1 MTPIFTFLITSAPA
15 LLIVIIPMVMTWR
28 IVVRASR
35 NLDTID
41 RTIRLGRYILP
52 RWAAWHIPGAIYL
65 VLAILNLIA
74 LLFIDPRIGSR
85 YVTMGPGWETAWSLY
100 TLLIGLPLM
109 VVSYVAIPCSLYI
122 WIRVWLLG
130 RNTTKRKEHDVR
142 GALAHLRNQVRQAG
156 EEQRQIRDNDQ
167 R

>member
-41 RTIRLGRYILP
+41 RTIRFGRYILP

-65 VLAILNLIA
+65 VLAVLNLIA

-85 YVTMGPGWETAWSLY
+85 YAAMGPGWETAWSLY

-109 VVSYVAIPCSLYI
+109 VVSYIAIPCSLYI

-142 GALAHLRNQVRQAG
+142 GALAHLRSQVRQAG
-156 EEQRQIRDNDQ
+156 EEQCQIRDNDQ

>member
-65 VLAILNLIA
+65 VMAVLNLIA

-85 YVTMGPGWETAWSLY
+85 YTAMGPGWETAWSLY

-109 VVSYVAIPCSLYI
+109 VISYVAIPCSLYI

-142 GALAHLRNQVRQAG
+142 GALAHLRSQVRQAG

>member
-85 YVTMGPGWETAWSLY
+85 YTAMGPGWETAWSLY
-100 TLLIGLPLM
+100 MLLIGLPLM
-109 VVSYVAIPCSLYI
+109 VVSYIAIPCSLYI

-130 RNTTKRKEHDVR
+130 RNKTKYKEHDVR
-142 GALAHLRNQVRQAG
+142 GALAHLRSQVRQAG

>member
-85 YVTMGPGWETAWSLY
+85 YAAMGPGWETAWSLY

-109 VVSYVAIPCSLYI
+109 VVSYIAIPCSLYI

-130 RNTTKRKEHDVR
+130 RNKTKYKEHDVR
-142 GALAHLRNQVRQAG
+142 GALAHLRSQVRQAG
-156 EEQRQIRDNDQ
+156 EEQRQIRDNNQ

>member
-52 RWAAWHIPGAIYL
+52 RWAAWHIPGTIYL

-85 YVTMGPGWETAWSLY
+85 YTAMGPGWETAWSLY

-130 RNTTKRKEHDVR
+130 RNMTKRKEHDVR
-142 GALAHLRNQVRQAG
+142 GALAHLRKQVRQAG

>member
-85 YVTMGPGWETAWSLY
+85 HATMGPGWETAWSLY

-109 VVSYVAIPCSLYI
+109 VISYVAIPCSLFI

-130 RNTTKRKEHDVR
+130 RNKTKYKEHDVR
-142 GALAHLRNQVRQAG
+142 GALAHLRSQVRQAG

>member
-85 YVTMGPGWETAWSLY
+85 YAAMGPGWETAWSLY

-109 VVSYVAIPCSLYI
+109 VVSYIAIPCSLYI

-130 RNTTKRKEHDVR
+130 RNKTKYKEHDVR
-142 GALAHLRNQVRQAG
+142 GALAHLRSQVRQAG
-156 EEQRQIRDNDQ
+156 EEQRQIRDTDQ

>member
-65 VLAILNLIA
+65 VLAVLNLIA

-85 YVTMGPGWETAWSLY
+85 YATMGPGWETAWSLY

-109 VVSYVAIPCSLYI
+109 VVSYIAIPCSLYI

-130 RNTTKRKEHDVR
+130 RNPTKYKEHDVR
-142 GALAHLRNQVRQAG
+142 GALAHLRSQVRQTG

>member
-35 NLDTID
+35 NLDAID

-65 VLAILNLIA
+65 VLAVLNLIA
-74 LLFIDPRIGSR
+74 LLFIDPKIGSR
-85 YVTMGPGWETAWSLY
+85 YAAMGPGWETAWSLY

-109 VVSYVAIPCSLYI
+109 VVSYIAIPCSLYI

-130 RNTTKRKEHDVR
+130 RNKTKYKEHDVR
-142 GALAHLRNQVRQAG
+142 GALAHLRSQVRQAG

>member
-85 YVTMGPGWETAWSLY
+85 YAAMGPGWETAWSLY

-109 VVSYVAIPCSLYI
+109 VVSYIAIPCSLYI

-130 RNTTKRKEHDVR
+130 RNTTKYKEHDVR
-142 GALAHLRNQVRQAG
+142 GALAHLRSQVRQAG
-156 EEQRQIRDNDQ
+156 EEQRQIRDGDQ

>member
-85 YVTMGPGWETAWSLY
+85 YAAMGPGWETAWSLY

-109 VVSYVAIPCSLYI
+109 VISYVAIPCSLYI

-130 RNTTKRKEHDVR
+130 RNKTKYKEHDVR
-142 GALAHLRNQVRQAG
+142 GALAHLRSQVRQAG

>member
-85 YVTMGPGWETAWSLY
+85 YAAMGPGWETAWSLY

-109 VVSYVAIPCSLYI
+109 MVSYIAIPCSLYI

-130 RNTTKRKEHDVR
+130 RNKTKYKEHDVR
-142 GALAHLRNQVRQAG
+142 GALAHLRSQVRQAG

>member
-74 LLFIDPRIGSR
+74 LLFIDPKIGSR
-85 YVTMGPGWETAWSLY
+85 YANMGPGWETAWSLY

-109 VVSYVAIPCSLYI
+109 VVSYIAIPCSLYI

-142 GALAHLRNQVRQAG
+142 GALAHLRSQVRQAG

>member
-65 VLAILNLIA
+65 VLAVLNLIA

-85 YVTMGPGWETAWSLY
+85 YAAMGPGWETAWSLY

-109 VVSYVAIPCSLYI
+109 VVSYIAIPCSLYI

-130 RNTTKRKEHDVR
+130 RNKTKYKEHDVR
-142 GALAHLRNQVRQAG
+142 GALAHLRSQVRQAG
-156 EEQRQIRDNDQ
+156 EEQRQIRDNNQ

>member
-85 YVTMGPGWETAWSLY
+85 YAAMGPGWETAWSLY

-109 VVSYVAIPCSLYI
+109 VVSYIAIPCSLYI

-130 RNTTKRKEHDVR
+130 RNKTKYKEHDVR
-142 GALAHLRNQVRQAG
+142 GALAHLRSQVRQAG

>member
-85 YVTMGPGWETAWSLY
+85 YTAMGPGWETAWSLY

-109 VVSYVAIPCSLYI
+109 VVSYIAIPCSLYI

-130 RNTTKRKEHDVR
+130 RNKTKYKEHDVR
-142 GALAHLRNQVRQAG
+142 GALAHLRSQVRQAG
-156 EEQRQIRDNDQ
+156 EEQRQIRDNNQ

>member
-15 LLIVIIPMVMTWR
+15 LLIIIIPMVMTWR

-85 YVTMGPGWETAWSLY
+85 YAAMGPGWETAWSLY

-109 VVSYVAIPCSLYI
+109 VVSYIAIPCSLYI

-130 RNTTKRKEHDVR
+130 RNKTKYKEHDVR
-142 GALAHLRNQVRQAG
+142 GALAHLRSQVRQAG
-156 EEQRQIRDNDQ
+156 EEQRQIRDNNQ

>member
-85 YVTMGPGWETAWSLY
+85 YAAMGPGWETAWSLY

-109 VVSYVAIPCSLYI
+109 VVSYIAIPCSLYI

-130 RNTTKRKEHDVR
+130 RNKTKYKEHDVR
-142 GALAHLRNQVRQAG
+142 GALAHLRSQVRQAG
-156 EEQRQIRDNDQ
+156 EEQRQIRDGDQ

>member
-85 YVTMGPGWETAWSLY
+85 YTAMGPGWETAWSLY

-109 VVSYVAIPCSLYI
+109 VVSYIAIPCSLYI

-130 RNTTKRKEHDVR
+130 RNKTKYKEHDVR
-142 GALAHLRNQVRQAG
+142 GALAHLRSQVRQAG

>member
-85 YVTMGPGWETAWSLY
+85 YTAMGPGWETAWSLY

-109 VVSYVAIPCSLYI
+109 VVSYIAIPCSLYI

-130 RNTTKRKEHDVR
+130 RNKTKSKEHDVR
-142 GALAHLRNQVRQAG
+142 GALAHLRSQVRQAG

>member
-74 LLFIDPRIGSR
+74 LRFIDPRIGSR
-85 YVTMGPGWETAWSLY
+85 YAAMGPGWETAWSLY

-109 VVSYVAIPCSLYI
+109 VVSYIAIPCSLYI

-130 RNTTKRKEHDVR
+130 RNKTKRKEHDVR
-142 GALAHLRNQVRQAG
+142 GALAHLRSQVRQAG

>member
-85 YVTMGPGWETAWSLY
+85 YTTLGPGWETAWSLY

-109 VVSYVAIPCSLYI
+109 VISYVAIPCSLFI

-130 RNTTKRKEHDVR
+130 RNKTKCKEHDVR
-142 GALAHLRNQVRQAG
+142 GALAHLRSQVRQAG

>member
-52 RWAAWHIPGAIYL
+52 RWAAWHIPGTIYL
-65 VLAILNLIA
+65 VLAVLNLIA

-85 YVTMGPGWETAWSLY
+85 YAAMGPGWETAWSLY

-109 VVSYVAIPCSLYI
+109 VVSYIAIPCSLYI

-142 GALAHLRNQVRQAG
+142 GALAHLRSQVRQAG
-156 EEQRQIRDNDQ
+156 EEQRQIRDSDQ

>member
-65 VLAILNLIA
+65 VLAVLNLIA

-85 YVTMGPGWETAWSLY
+85 YAAMGPGWVRLMSPESPEGSSVSLDAF
-100 TLLIGLPLM
+100 
-109 VVSYVAIPCSLYI
+109 S
-122 WIRVWLLG
+122 
-130 RNTTKRKEHDVR
+130 
-142 GALAHLRNQVRQAG
+142 
-156 EEQRQIRDNDQ
+156 
-167 R
+167 

>member
-85 YVTMGPGWETAWSLY
+85 YAAMGPGWETAWSLY

-109 VVSYVAIPCSLYI
+109 VVSYIAIPCSLYI

-130 RNTTKRKEHDVR
+130 RNKTKRKEHDVR
-142 GALAHLRNQVRQAG
+142 GALAHLRSQVRQAG

>member
-85 YVTMGPGWETAWSLY
+85 YTAMGPGWETAWSLY

-109 VVSYVAIPCSLYI
+109 VVSYIAIPCSLYI

-130 RNTTKRKEHDVR
+130 RNKTKYKEHDVR
-142 GALAHLRNQVRQAG
+142 GALAHLRGQVRQAG

>member
-85 YVTMGPGWETAWSLY
+85 YTAMGPGWETAWSLY

-109 VVSYVAIPCSLYI
+109 VVSYIAIPCSLYI

-130 RNTTKRKEHDVR
+130 RNKTKYKEHDVR
-142 GALAHLRNQVRQAG
+142 GALAHLRSQVRQAG
-156 EEQRQIRDNDQ
+156 EEQRQIRDGDQ

>member
-28 IVVRASR
+28 IAVRASR

-85 YVTMGPGWETAWSLY
+85 YAAMGPGWETAWSLY

-109 VVSYVAIPCSLYI
+109 VVSYIAIPCSLYI

-130 RNTTKRKEHDVR
+130 RNKTKHKEHDVR
-142 GALAHLRNQVRQAG
+142 GALAHLRSQVRQAG